1 MLNWFVP
8 TWKTYRWSEREGKY
22 VEARDPNPMS
32 LEKSEGT
39 LNLLLIAAIGGM
51 ALYLINKAKNL
62 GKKATDAISTGIA
75 DAVMFWNNLAYG
87 GPIQVLGNVALPDGS
102 VAAISSLTW
111 KSDNQGNAYTNIS
124 GSVYELAARDG
135 NGNFTLSQVA

>member
-1 MLNWFVP
+1 
-8 TWKTYRWSEREGKY
+8 
-22 VEARDPNPMS
+22 MS
-32 LEKSEGT
+32 AGAIEKGEGT

-51 ALYLINKAKNL
+51 ALYLLSKVTKVGAAAAS
-62 GKKATDAISTGIA
+62 ATSSAIA
-75 DAVMFWNNLAYG
+75 DAITFWDQLGSGA
-87 GPIQVLGNVALPDGS
+87 PINVLGNVALPNGS

-111 KSDNQGNAYTNIS
+111 KSDNQGNAYTNIG